1 MQVGELAFD
10 HLDAPVARVC
20 GANVPIPYS
29 PPLETAVVPNE
40 AAIEK
45 GLRAL
50 LAGAK
55 VDSNGDRTA

>member
-1 MQVGELAFD
+1 MQVGEQVVD

-29 PPLETAVVPNE
+29 PPLEAAVVPNE

-50 LAGAK
+50 LVGAT
-55 VDSNGDRTA
+55 VESNGDRTT